1 MAFQIFA
8 CVATAWGSV
17 MGNHVANAEDKIWV
31 YFAGDG
37 VHQYSFDLETGAL
50 EPLSSNQD
58 AKPSF
63 LAFHPNERF
72 IYGCGKNLSAFAI
85 DQQSGELTFLNAI
98 PYPKQGLCHLSVDKT
113 GSYVLSAGY
122 GAGTIVVQRIEKDGR
137 LGKQSAL
144 VQHEGSSILEGRQNA
159 PHAHS
164 INLDAGNKYAFA
176 ADLGT
181 DDIFI
186 YRFDAETGT
195 LEPAEQPSIS
205 TKPGAGPRHF
215 SFHPN
220 GRFAYVINEL
230 DSTVGAYRYDAS
242 AGRLEQIE
250 TQTTLPDDFKGANS
264 TAEVV
269 VHPSG
274 RFLYGSN
281 RGHNSIAVFAI
292 DQATGKLTFVEHMST
307 GGKWPRNFCVDP
319 TGKFLLAANK
329 QSDNIRVFRID
340 QQSGKL
346 TLTPHIA
353 EVPHPSCIRFL
364 RP

>member
-1 MAFQIFA
+1 MATVWSSVLGSSFA
-8 CVATAWGSV
+8 SAGETL
-17 MGNHVANAEDKIWV
+17 WV
-31 YFAGDG
+31 YFAAEGI
-37 VHQYSFDLETGAL
+37 HQYRFDLETGAL
-50 EPLSSNQD
+50 EPLSETQA

-63 LAFHPNERF
+63 LAIHPNGRF
-72 IYGCGKNLSAFAI
+72 LYGVGLNLSAFSI
-85 DQQSGELTFLNAI
+85 DQQSGELSFLNAI
-98 PYPKQGLCHLSVDKT
+98 PYQKQGLCHLSIDKT
-113 GSYVLSAGY
+113 GSHVLCAGY
-122 GAGTIVVQRIEKDGR
+122 GAGTVIVQRLEEDGR
-137 LGKQSAL
+137 LGKQTAL
-144 VQHEGSSILEGRQNA
+144 VQHEGSSIVKGRQEA

-164 INLDAGNKYAFA
+164 INLDAGNKFAFA

-186 YRFDAETGT
+186 YRFDAKAGT
-195 LEPAEQPSIS
+195 LKPAAQASIS

-230 DSTVGAYRYDAS
+230 DSTVGAYKYDAAS
-242 AGRLEQIE
+242 GRLQEIE
-250 TQTTLPDDFKGANS
+250 TQTTLPADFTGTNS

-292 DQATGKLTFVEHMST
+292 NQTTGELTFVEHMST

-319 TGKFLLAANK
+319 TGQFLLAANQ
-329 QSDNIRVFRID
+329 QSDNVRVFRID

-346 TLTPHIA
+346 KPTPHVA
-353 EVPHPSCIRFL
+353 KVPHPNCIRFL
-364 RP
+364 RPKTS